1 MIYLGVNIGHG
12 ASAALMINDEVIL
25 TFQEERFT
33 NIKNFVGY
41 PKKSIQACLDFVK
54 NKKLTIDK
62 CGIATVNHFLFNLK
76 YPLENYYSIENWMDY
91 YLQFFS
97 KQKKIN
103 YTVQTIKKL
112 QKIKKIDGYLDYSKI
127 KKKNYFNFSLT
138 RKFYINFINKQSEGL
153 IKSISHIDHHTCHAY
168 YAAYAP
174 DINETKSAILTID
187 SEGDGL
193 NQTLWIFDKNKK
205 KLKNLIRNSE
215 CDLARIYRFVTLI
228 LKMKPNEHEFKVMGL
243 APYSKIEYSKKVY
256 DEVFKDILDVK
267 NCKVIH
273 KNRSKDL
280 FKYLY
285 NKTREHRFDSIAGGV
300 QMLVEK
306 ISSKLVNQI
315 AKKYKLNTF
324 SISGGVSMNIKM
336 NKILSELKNVKKL
349 YVPPT
354 GTDESLAVGACYYL
368 NKLGNSKPFKNIY
381 LGQELVDE
389 DLTKKKLET
398 YLKNNNKYLIKKNI
412 DHKHVAKLLSQGNI
426 VAVAR
431 GREEFGARALG
442 NRSILANPYIDGV
455 VQKINEQI
463 KNRDFWMPF
472 ALTILKEHHKKY
484 LINNKSIDCDFMT
497 IGFDTKI
504 DKYNDIKNGTH
515 PYDKSV
521 RPQILS
527 KKYNENYHSLI
538 NEFYK
543 ITKVPALLNT
553 SLNLHGFP
561 ISSKI
566 KDVISTF
573 ENSGLE
579 YLYLE
584 DNFLFKK
591 K

>member
-584 DNFLFKK
+584 DNFLVKK

>member
-205 KLKNLIRNSE
+205 KLKNLIRYSE

-584 DNFLFKK
+584 DNFLVKK